1 MTPSAPHP
9 VGRHRVGGRPHEQV
23 AVDQHRG
30 DGHPPP
36 LRSTHPD
43 CLAVTWPYAP
53 ELGTGSTKEVLAT
66 FSGAAADRHP
76 PTGPTADEAGVEHPG
91 KEGVRLLTWGDP
103 YLTAWLEAVR
113 GEPLAEAD
121 YVTAGL
127 TPETN
132 PLRQA
137 RRERS

>member
-1 MTPSAPHP
+1 
-9 VGRHRVGGRPHEQV
+9 V

-53 ELGTGSTKEVLAT
+53 ELGTGSTEEVLAT
-66 FSGAAADRHP
+66 FGGAAADRHP
-76 PTGPTADEAGVEHPG
+76 PTGPTTDEAGVERPG

-103 YLTAWLEAVR
+103 YLAAWLGAVR
-113 GEPLAEAD
+113 GEPLKEAD
-121 YVTAGL
+121 YGAAGL
-127 TPETN
+127 APGSN
-132 PLRQA
+132 PMRQA
-137 RRERS
+137 RREKS